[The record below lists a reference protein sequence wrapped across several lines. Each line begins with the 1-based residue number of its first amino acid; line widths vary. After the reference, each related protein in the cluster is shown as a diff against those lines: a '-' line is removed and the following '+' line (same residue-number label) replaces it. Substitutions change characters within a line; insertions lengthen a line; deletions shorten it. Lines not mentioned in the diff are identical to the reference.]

1 MASFQFTESDISA
14 IEAGIVSQLT
24 SGVASVDIRTNG
36 RTVTYQDPLRRLEA
50 IASLAADETA
60 NTDGGILKPRFED
73 AT

>member
-1 MASFQFTESDISA
+1 MATFEFSAADISA

-24 SGVASVDIRTNG
+24 SGVASVDVRTNG

-50 IASLAADETA
+50 IASLAADESA
-60 NTDGGILKPRFED
+60 NTDGGMLLPRFED